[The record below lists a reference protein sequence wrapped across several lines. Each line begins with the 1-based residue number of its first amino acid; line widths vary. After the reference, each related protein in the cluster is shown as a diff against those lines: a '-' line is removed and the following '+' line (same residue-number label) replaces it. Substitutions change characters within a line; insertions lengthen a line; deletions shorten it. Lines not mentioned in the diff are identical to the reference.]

1 MFSHMN
7 REGRGKMVDI
17 GEKDNTNR
25 IARAHGYVFMSRDTL
40 DKVIAGEVKK
50 GDVLQIAQ
58 IAGIMAAKNTHR
70 LIPLCHQ
77 ILITSIDLTYNINK
91 EETSIEIISEV
102 KAMGKT
108 GAEMEAMQAVSSAA
122 LTIYDMCK
130 GIEKGIKIG
139 EISLIEKSGGK
150 SGKWK
155 PELIAEGKIL
165 NLAIGSKKGDDK
177 TPIDSVTIIENYGV
191 KNDVHAGGKT
201 KQVSLFAV
209 ETLKYVPSNKM
220 TDVISGKFTENITI
234 VGIPIFMI
242 APGIKLRINDV
253 ILEIESIG
261 KDEFVDDGRRY
272 IVSRKGIFTHVIKG
286 GDIKTGDC
294 IGIINDI

>member
-7 REGRGKMVDI
+7 KEGRGKMVDI
-17 GEKDNTNR
+17 GKKDDTNR
-25 IARAHGYVFMSRDTL
+25 IAKAHGYVFMSKDTL
-40 DKVIAGEVKK
+40 DKVIDGEVKK

-58 IAGIMAAKNTHR
+58 IAGIMAAKNTYQ
-70 LIPLCHQ
+70 LIPLCHP
-77 ILITSIDLTYNINK
+77 ILITSVDLTYDINK
-91 EETSIEIISEV
+91 EEASIEIISEV
-102 KAMGKT
+102 KTVGKT
-108 GAEMEAMQAVSSAA
+108 GVEMEAMQAVTSAA

-130 GIEKGIKIG
+130 GIEKGIIIG
-139 EISLIEKSGGK
+139 EISLIEKSGGR

-165 NLAIGSKKGDDK
+165 NLAISSIKGDDK
-177 TPIDSVTIIENYGV
+177 TPVDSVTIIENYGIE
-191 KNDVHAGGKT
+191 NDVHAGGKT

-220 TDVISGKFTENITI
+220 IDVVKGKFTENITI

-242 APGIKLRINDV
+242 TPGKRIRINDV
-253 ILEIESIG
+253 VLEIESIG
-261 KDEFVDDGRRY
+261 KEEFVDDGRRY

-286 GDIKTGDC
+286 GNVKAGDC